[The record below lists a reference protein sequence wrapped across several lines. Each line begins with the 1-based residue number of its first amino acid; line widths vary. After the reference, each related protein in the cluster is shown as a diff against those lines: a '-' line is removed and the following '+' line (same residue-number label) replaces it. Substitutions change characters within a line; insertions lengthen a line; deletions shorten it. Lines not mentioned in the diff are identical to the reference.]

1 MAFVLDASVAV
12 GWVVAKPA
20 TDYSRRVRRRAK
32 REPYHAPALW
42 RLEVANAVRTLVRR
56 ESITAD
62 AARTAIDILERMAPI
77 IHAAKSGMGELLEIA
92 IRYDLSV
99 YDATYLSLALEL
111 RLPVACADGRLA
123 DALKPAG
130 LRKF

>member
-12 GWVVAKPA
+12 GWVVAKQA
-20 TDYSRRVRRRAK
+20 TDYSRRVRLRAK

-42 RLEVANAVRTLVRR
+42 RIEVANAVRSLVRR
-56 ESITAD
+56 KSISAD
-62 AARTAIDILERMAPI
+62 AARTAIDILERMAPV
-77 IHAAKSGMGELLEIA
+77 IHLAKSGMGELLEFA

-111 RLPVACADGRLA
+111 HLPVACVDGRLA